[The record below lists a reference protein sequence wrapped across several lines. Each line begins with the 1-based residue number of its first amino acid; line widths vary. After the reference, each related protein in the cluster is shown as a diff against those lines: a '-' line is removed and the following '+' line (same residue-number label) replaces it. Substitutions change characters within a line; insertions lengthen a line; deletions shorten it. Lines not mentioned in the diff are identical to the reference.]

1 MVELQRFHTP
11 IVTAL
16 LTTAAF
22 VNKRLPAHLLT
33 PFLDG
38 LDEILAAIS
47 VCPPTGHPFTLLT
60 ATCSTG

>member
-11 IVTAL
+11 IITAL
-16 LTTAAF
+16 LTTAGL